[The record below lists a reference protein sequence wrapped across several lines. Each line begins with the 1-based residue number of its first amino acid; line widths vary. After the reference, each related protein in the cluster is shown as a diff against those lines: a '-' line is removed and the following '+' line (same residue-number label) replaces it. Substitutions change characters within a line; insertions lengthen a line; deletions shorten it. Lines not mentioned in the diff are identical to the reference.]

1 MRELYLAA
9 YSFAQQVTDPVE
21 MVHQAKEMGFQGL
34 EFLQPL
40 DRGLVSLLE
49 TENMKVIS
57 SPMCPLNDESA
68 ALMHQAGI
76 RYLGG
81 TANFG
86 NREQALRAAEELNQ
100 QGESAASFGFKV
112 YYHNHTHEW
121 RQESDGSL
129 METVLRHTDPSYV
142 CMEMDAGWAIC
153 AGIDPA
159 AFVEKYPG
167 RVELMHVKAS
177 TGILGP
183 EGVSFMAPNADG
195 TMRLP
200 GPEHPGPTEEMQQ
213 AFANIHQVSGPMREC
228 IADYQTIMEAAAAN
242 GCQAFIL
249 ERDDQYAGT
258 PIACIREDIE
268 VLRRFWR

>member
-1 MRELYLAA
+1 MRELYLAT
-9 YSFAQQVTDPVE
+9 YSFAQQITDPVE

-40 DRGLVSLLE
+40 DRDLVSLLE
-49 TENMKVIS
+49 AEHMKVIS
-57 SPMCPLNDESA
+57 GPMCPLNDESA

-100 QGESAASFGFKV
+100 QGETAASFGFKV

-121 RQESDGSL
+121 RQENDESL
-129 METVLRHTDPSYV
+129 METILRHTDPSYV

-159 AFVEKYPG
+159 AFVAKYPG

-183 EGVSFMAPNADG
+183 EGVSFMAPNPDG

-200 GPEHPGPTEEMQQ
+200 GPENPGPTEEMQRV
-213 AFANIHQVSGPMREC
+213 FANIHRVSGPMRDC
-228 IADYQTIMEAAAAN
+228 IADYQMIMEAAAAN

-258 PIACIREDIE
+258 PITCIREDID
-268 VLRRFWR
+268 VLRRFWI